1 MTTTMT
7 QTGAPLAEKDLAT
20 IQGGALPALAAVPV
34 GIKVAGYVTGGLI
47 AGGIAVWGYLN

>member
-7 QTGAPLAEKDLAT
+7 QTGTSLTEKDLAT

-47 AGGIAVWGYLN
+47 AGGIAAWGYLN